1 MCIVALLLHYFIYM
15 TESRIWQNQP
25 FLIEEFDSKLVFT
38 TILGYLF
45 SYYLAFTL
53 APVSFRAKCFN
64 RASTQCFLMFHF
76 FLRLISTIHLSSS
89 WIDNGS
95 IEYRIER
102 HFFLIIEK
110 YISTL
115 LKIDILGYGISINN
129 Q

>member
-1 MCIVALLLHYFIYM
+1 MCIVTLLRHYFIYM

-38 TILGYLF
+38 RILGYLF

-53 APVSFRAKCFN
+53 TPESFRTKCFN
-64 RASTQCFLMFHF
+64 RDSTQCFLMFHF

-95 IEYRIER
+95 IEYLIER
-102 HFFLIIEK
+102 NYFLIIEN

-115 LKIDILGYGISINN
+115 IKINILD
-129 Q
+129 